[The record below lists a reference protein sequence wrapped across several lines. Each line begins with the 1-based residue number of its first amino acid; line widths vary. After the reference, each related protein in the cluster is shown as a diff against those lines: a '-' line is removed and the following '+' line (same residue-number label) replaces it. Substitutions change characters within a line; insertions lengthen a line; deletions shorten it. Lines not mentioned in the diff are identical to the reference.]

1 MPKKSKKTQ
10 LELFNRKPAISIED
24 RLNELEEKIKMAI
37 DSGDLKKAEGLIE
50 EQRTLLENLMSSN
63 DKL

>member
-1 MPKKSKKTQ
+1 MPKKLKKTQ

-24 RLNELEEKIKMAI
+24 RLNELEKKIKMAI